1 MGAREPDD
9 EEWFTRIYAAHYGDI
24 VNYGRRRLADLDA
37 AVELAQEVFV
47 IAWRRRAEVPDH
59 HLLWLY
65 GVARRLLANRWRAD
79 QRSPAPLLLADLERV
94 AGAAPAPPDDGR
106 LVDVRAALAGLADAD
121 QEILRLI
128 GWEELTVREAAQVL
142 GCTRGSAAVR
152 LHRAR
157 RRLVA
162 AMATTVPAVR
172 PAPSTPPVPPPAT
185 PASAAPS
192 APSLPAPPAPTT
204 PASFP
209 TPLRS

>member
-1 MGAREPDD
+1 MGPREPDD

-47 IAWRRRAEVPDH
+47 IAWRRRAEVPDY
-59 HLLWLY
+59 HLQWLY

-79 QRSPAPLLLADLERV
+79 QGSPAPLLLADLERV
-94 AGAAPAPPDDGR
+94 AGAAPARPDDGR
-106 LVDVRAALAGLADAD
+106 LVDVRAALARLADAD

-172 PAPSTPPVPPPAT
+172 PAPATPPVPPPAT

>member
-1 MGAREPDD
+1 MGPREPHD

-47 IAWRRRAEVPDH
+47 IAWRRRAEVPDY
-59 HLLWLY
+59 HLQWLY

-79 QRSPAPLLLADLERV
+79 QGSPAPLLLADLGRF
-94 AGAAPAPPDDGR
+94 AGATPAGPDDGR

-162 AMATTVPAVR
+162 AMATTVPAVW
-172 PAPSTPPVPPPAT
+172 PAPATPPVAPPAT

-192 APSLPAPPAPTT
+192 APSLPAPTT
-204 PASFP
+204 PVSFP

>member
-1 MGAREPDD
+1 MGPREPDD
-9 EEWFTRIYAAHYGDI
+9 EEWFTRIYATHYGDI

-47 IAWRRRAEVPDH
+47 IAWRRRAEVPDY

-79 QRSPAPLLLADLERV
+79 QGSPAPLLLADLERV

-106 LVDVRAALAGLADAD
+106 LVEVRIALAGLADAD

-162 AMATTVPAVR
+162 AMATTLPAAR
-172 PAPSTPPVPPPAT
+172 PAPATSPAP

-192 APSLPAPPAPTT
+192 APSPPAPAT